1 MGGFKS
7 GLFLWESCSLRF
19 LLYNTGSW
27 ADMSTEAV
35 KKGEALQ
42 SWYLRLLL
50 RQGLGVP
57 AGSMMFESGT
67 LSVTLHMWREKTSLA
82 LHIIRLSEDT
92 LAKRIWPSNCTTGR
106 GWLGRA
112 KGGSRGH

>member
-1 MGGFKS
+1 M
-7 GLFLWESCSLRF
+7 
-19 LLYNTGSW
+19 GSW
-27 ADMSTEAV
+27 VDMSTEAV

-67 LSVTLHMWREKTSLA
+67 FSVALHMWLEKTSLA
-82 LHIIRLSEDT
+82 LHIVRLSEDT
-92 LAKRIWPSNCTTGR
+92 LVKRVWTEQQFFQLAGA
-106 GWLGRA
+106 G
-112 KGGSRGH
+112 